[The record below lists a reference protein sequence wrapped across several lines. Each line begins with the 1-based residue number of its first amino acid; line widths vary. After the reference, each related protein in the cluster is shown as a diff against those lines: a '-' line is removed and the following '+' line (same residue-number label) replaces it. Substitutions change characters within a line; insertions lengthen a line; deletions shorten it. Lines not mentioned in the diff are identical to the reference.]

1 MNPVT
6 PGSTISGTE
15 PLRQAITGVPADM
28 ASIITNP
35 KGSGQSIGKSR
46 ASAPARSSLF
56 WASSISP
63 RNSINGWSSHG
74 LTAASKY
81 S

>member
-56 WASSISP
+56 LGVVDLAEEFDQ
-63 RNSINGWSSHG
+63 RMV
-74 LTAASKY
+74 
-81 S
+81 